1 MKRSSQPFPV
11 VETVTSEVTAL
22 DSKIYPEIYDIFYAA
37 SSPEEFVMEL
47 DMRNIDFRSSDC
59 VSSIGRLL
67 RFLTYSEV
75 VNEPSLM
82 SGILNVIVG
91 RQDMDSTTAAKYA
104 AMMYGYVV
112 WLKNAMGDTSVSD
125 WSIYARPGK
134 QEKTNVTK
142 AMEILIS
149 RFPEEVK
156 NTVEYIRA
164 NHRHLL

>member
-1 MKRSSQPFPV
+1 
-11 VETVTSEVTAL
+11 
-22 DSKIYPEIYDIFYAA
+22 
-37 SSPEEFVMEL
+37 MEL

-59 VSSIGRLL
+59 VNSIGRLL

-91 RQDMDSTTAAKYA
+91 RQEMDSPTAAKYA
-104 AMMYGYVV
+104 AMMYGYVL
-112 WLKNAMGDTSVSD
+112 WLKNDIGDTTVSD

-134 QEKTNVTK
+134 QEKTNVTD
-142 AMEILIS
+142 AMKILYS
-149 RFPEEVK
+149 RFPEDVR

-164 NHRHLL
+164 NHRHLK

>member
-1 MKRSSQPFPV
+1 MSKSNQSFPHV
-11 VETVTSEVTAL
+11 GITTTEVPVP
-22 DSKIYPEIYDIFYAA
+22 DSNIYPEIYDIFYAA

-59 VSSIGRLL
+59 VNSIGRLL

-91 RQDMDSTTAAKYA
+91 RQDMDSPTAAKYA
-104 AMMYGYVV
+104 AMMYGYVL
-112 WLKNAMGDTSVSD
+112 WLKNDIGDTTVSD

-134 QEKTNVTK
+134 QEKTNVTD
-142 AMEILIS
+142 AMKILYS
-149 RFPEEVK
+149 RFPEDVR

-164 NHRHLL
+164 NHRHLK